1 MSRSQKEVEIILARQ
16 LASYLTM
23 PVFIVDP
30 AGNLIYYNE
39 PAEQL
44 LGHRFEETGE
54 LGPEEWS
61 TMFEPTDTAG
71 QAIPPDRLPLVIAL
85 RERRPAH
92 QELLIRARDGSRRHL
107 EVTALPIIGQA
118 DRFLGGIA
126 LFWEVAGR

>member
-54 LGPEEWS
+54 LGLEEWS
-61 TMFEPTDTAG
+61 TMFEPTDVAG
-71 QAIPPDRLPLVIAL
+71 RAIPPERLPLVIAL

-107 EVTALPIIGQA
+107 EVTALPLIGQA
-118 DRFLGGIA
+118 DRFLGGLA